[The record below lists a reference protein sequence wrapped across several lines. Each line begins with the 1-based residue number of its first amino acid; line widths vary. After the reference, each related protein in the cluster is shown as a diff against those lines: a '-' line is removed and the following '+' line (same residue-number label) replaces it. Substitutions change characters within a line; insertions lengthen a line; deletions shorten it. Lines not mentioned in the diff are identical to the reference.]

1 MPSTRSTDEIMSS
14 FKAAKALSFQHIDR
28 SNLASLSQVQID
40 DSQLDWFA
48 PVSEII
54 SEAAANPAR
63 IPMAI
68 RAGGDLIGFFIFHR
82 DRRDSRCWWLAW
94 YLIDKRQ
101 QGLGY
106 GKAAFKRILAHLAR
120 IEGCL
125 RIRLQVT
132 PGNDAARSIYDRQ
145 DSVTP
150 ASRAAMTT
158 ISLNLSSLASRHRC
172 RLTAAPAVA
181 GWPSGRQNAG
191 HAGGRACPLRHH
203 GSASPRWA
211 PGPGRWGCRLLPF
224 RHKRD
229 CPCRRLW
236 CQKSACVGISPFPV
250 EIRRSGEI
258 PACRGRS

>member
-132 PGNDAARSIYDRQ
+132 PGNDAARSIYDRAGFR
-145 DSVTP
+145 DTG
-150 ASRAAMTT
+150 
-158 ISLNLSSLASRHRC
+158 LNSPLIY
-172 RLTAAPAVA
+172 
-181 GWPSGRQNAG
+181 PS
-191 HAGGRACPLRHH
+191 
-203 GSASPRWA
+203 
-211 PGPGRWGCRLLPF
+211 
-224 RHKRD
+224 
-229 CPCRRLW
+229 
-236 CQKSACVGISPFPV
+236 
-250 EIRRSGEI
+250 
-258 PACRGRS
+258 

>member
-1 MPSTRSTDEIMSS
+1 MVTIAPRLHRPSGARSMPSTRSTDEIMSS
-14 FKAAKALSFQHIDR
+14 FKAAKALTFQHIDR

-132 PGNDAARSIYDRQ
+132 PGNDAARSIYDRAGFR
-145 DSVTP
+145 DTGLKSRDDDNILELVIACVTAP
-150 ASRAAMTT
+150 LQAHSGASRRRLAERAAK
-158 ISLNLSSLASRHRC
+158 
-172 RLTAAPAVA
+172 
-181 GWPSGRQNAG
+181 
-191 HAGGRACPLRHH
+191 
-203 GSASPRWA
+203 RWA
-211 PGPGRWGCRLLPF
+211 
-224 RHKRD
+224 
-229 CPCRRLW
+229 CRRE
-236 CQKSACVGISPFPV
+236 SVSP
-250 EIRRSGEI
+250 
-258 PACRGRS
+258 PAPWIGFAPLGARTGPLGMPPPALPA